1 MARWVFRLGFVLC
14 VMIVA
19 VSVASFWRPF
29 TVWPPSGRA
38 VTLSEST
45 FWMARP
51 TPSGFPRADR
61 IQVVGGF
68 RLWPTTG
75 MGLLVLPTWMF
86 LLVVL
91 IPMLVAWRQLRRK
104 YPPGHCLTCGYNL
117 TGNMSGVCPECATQV
132 KGP

>member
-1 MARWVFRLGFVLC
+1 MARWVFRIGLVMCVL
-14 VMIVA
+14 IVA

-38 VTLSEST
+38 VTMSQATL
-45 FWMARP
+45 WMARP

-68 RLWPTTG
+68 SLWPRTR
-75 MGLLVLPTWMF
+75 MGLLVLPAWMF

-91 IPMLVAWRQLRRK
+91 IPTLVAWQRIRRK

-117 TGNMSGVCPECATQV
+117 TGLPELRCPECGT
-132 KGP
+132 KFG